1 MSCSLNLRAVS
12 YENEDKEIFNDI
24 SLNLGHEE
32 KIAIIGSNGSGKSTL
47 LKIIAGLIN
56 PSSGHIEVFH
66 EKMNNL
72 KDFSKYRSD
81 IGYLPQDVTNH
92 FLCPTVIEDVIF
104 SLRAKGIS
112 KEDALNQGK
121 QILQELQI
129 SHLENRVIFDLSGGE
144 QKIVALAGLLILK
157 PKILLLDEPTNAL
170 DEQSEKRIVEILNS
184 IKKSMI
190 IVSHHRS
197 FIDSLVSKVY
207 RLDGGSL
214 GEMS

>member
-12 YENEDKEIFNDI
+12 YKNEDKEIFNDI

-32 KIAIIGSNGSGKSTL
+32 KIAIVGSNGSGKSTL

-56 PSSGHIEVFH
+56 PSSGYIEVFH

-104 SLRAKGIS
+104 SLRAKGVSKNEALRLIDGLPDLDEVKIS
-112 KEDALNQGK
+112 EEKQRENVYRSAIVNEDCQSLFQVIRTTYLRKEDRIAHGRKCTAVDEKYQRAAEDILYSELSYSLN
-121 QILQELQI
+121 I
-129 SHLENRVIFDLSGGE
+129 
-144 QKIVALAGLLILK
+144 QKDQVKDFIT
-157 PKILLLDEPTNAL
+157 D
-170 DEQSEKRIVEILNS
+170 RI
-184 IKKSMI
+184 
-190 IVSHHRS
+190 
-197 FIDSLVSKVY
+197 
-207 RLDGGSL
+207 GSL
-214 GEMS
+214 K